1 MVDTGLSGKSV
12 LVTGGASNIGRAIVF
27 ALARENANVVFGDI
41 DEEQARRTLKDATK
55 QGKGRVIFQA
65 ADVTKEEDVNALIG
79 RAMTEHGR
87 LDVLINNV
95 GWDRPSVF
103 ARQSTKHWRR
113 LIEVNLVSTI
123 LCTQA
128 ALPRLVDAGGGT
140 IVSVSSDA
148 SFGEARETVYGAA
161 KAGVNTF
168 MKAIAKEYGR
178 HSIRCNVVAPGL
190 VLPTALQEIG
200 TNSLWVGRDS
210 FFSDVQVEKARKVI
224 PLGKIGRADDIANA
238 VLFFASPSM
247 AGHVSGQV
255 LSVSGGYATPG

>member
-1 MVDTGLSGKSV
+1 
-12 LVTGGASNIGRAIVF
+12 
-27 ALARENANVVFGDI
+27 
-41 DEEQARRTLKDATK
+41 
-55 QGKGRVIFQA
+55 
-65 ADVTKEEDVNALIG
+65 
-79 RAMTEHGR
+79 
-87 LDVLINNV
+87 
-95 GWDRPSVF
+95 
-103 ARQSTKHWRR
+103 
-113 LIEVNLVSTI
+113 
-123 LCTQA
+123 
-128 ALPRLVDAGGGT
+128 
-140 IVSVSSDA
+140 
-148 SFGEARETVYGAA
+148 
-161 KAGVNTF
+161 

-190 VLPTALQEIG
+190 VLPTALKEIG

>member
-1 MVDTGLSGKSV
+1 MVDIGLGGKSV

-27 ALARENANVVFGDI
+27 ALAREDANIVFADI
-41 DEEQARRTLKDATK
+41 DEEQAQRTLKDAAK
-55 QGKGRVIFQA
+55 QGKGRVSFQA
-65 ADVTKEEDVNALIG
+65 ADVTKEEDVDALIG
-79 RAMTEHGR
+79 RTMTEHGR

-95 GWDRPSVF
+95 GWDRPSAFV
-103 ARQSTKHWRR
+103 RQSTKHWRQ

-128 ALPRLVDAGGGT
+128 ALPRLVDAGGGA

-148 SFGEARETVYGAA
+148 SFGEPRETVYGAA

-178 HSIRCNVVAPGL
+178 HGIRCNVVAPGL
-190 VLPTALQEIG
+190 ILPTAAEEIG
-200 TNSLWVGRDS
+200 ANSLWVGRDA
-210 FFSDVQVEKARKVI
+210 FFSDEQVEKARRAI
-224 PLGKIGRADDIANA
+224 PLGKVGRAADIANA
-238 VLFFASPSM
+238 VLFFASPGM
-247 AGHVSGQV
+247 AGHISGQV

>member
-1 MVDTGLSGKSV
+1 MPADRPVA
-12 LVTGGASNIGRAIVF
+12 LVTGTRKGIGRY
-27 ALARENANVVFGDI
+27 LAKHLVDQGYAVEGCSREPADW
-41 DEEQARRTLKDATK
+41 TLDGYTHHL
-55 QGKGRVIFQA
+55 
-65 ADVTKEEDVNALIG
+65 ADVANEAQVK
-79 RAMTEHGR
+79 AMLADIRKRQGR

-161 KAGVNTF
+161 KAGINTF

-178 HSIRCNVVAPGL
+178 HGIRCNVVAPGL
-190 VLPTALQEIG
+190 VLPTASKEIG
-200 TNSLWVGRDS
+200 TNSLWIGRDA
-210 FFSDVQVEKARKVI
+210 FFSDEQVEKARRVI
-224 PLGKIGRADDIANA
+224 PLGKIGRAEDIANA